1 MSEINRRDA
10 VSTVAAAAAITA
22 VSALRPAGAQPA
34 ARIKFGVIG
43 MNHGHIYGQ
52 CDSVIRGGGE
62 LTKFHALED
71 DLAAAFQQRYP
82 NARRVRDERAI
93 LEDRQIKLVISSI
106 IPVQR
111 APLGIRV
118 MRAGKDYMADKPGI
132 TTLEQLA
139 EVRRVQAETG
149 RIYSITYSERFENR
163 ASVKAGELIQQG
175 VIGDV
180 VQTAGF
186 GPHRIIP
193 ESRPAWFWEPS
204 QYGGIICD
212 IGAHQMDQFLYYTGS
227 TRAEV
232 VASQVG
238 NFHNRD
244 HPEFQD
250 FGDCMLRGDGG
261 TGYVRLDWFTPRALP
276 NWGDGRMTIIGSKGF
291 IELRKYMDLGG
302 RTGGSHLFFSTDET
316 TSEGVEVAGQ
326 PGVRYVDC
334 SAVDLPYGRQ
344 VVDDVLN
351 RTETAMPQA
360 HAFLATELALRAQ
373 ANASRADAV
382 SASALR

>member
-1 MSEINRRDA
+1 MTDFNRRDA
-10 VSTVAAAAAITA
+10 VKTVAAAAAVTA
-22 VSALRPAGAQPA
+22 ALAQRPAGAQPVS
-34 ARIKFGVIG
+34 RLKFGVIG
-43 MNHGHIYGQ
+43 INHGHIYGQ

-62 LTKFHALED
+62 LTKFYAAED
-71 DLAAAFQQRYP
+71 DLAAAFQERYP
-82 NARRVRDERAI
+82 NVRRVRDERSI
-93 LEDRQIKLVISSI
+93 LEDRQIKLVISAA

-111 APLGIRV
+111 APIGIRV

-132 TTLEQLA
+132 ITLEQLA
-139 EVRRVQAETG
+139 EVRRLQAETG

-163 ASVKAGELIQQG
+163 ASVRAGELIQQG
-175 VIGDV
+175 LIGDV

-193 ESRPAWFWEPS
+193 EVRPAWFWDPS

-232 VASQVG
+232 VASQIG

-244 HPEFQD
+244 HPAFQD

-302 RTGGSHLFFSTDET
+302 RPGGSHLFFSTDEPT
-316 TSEGVEVAGQ
+316 TIGEEVAGQ

-334 SAVDLPYGRQ
+334 SQVDLPYGRQ

-360 HAFLATELALRAQ
+360 HCFLATQLALEAQ
-373 ANASRADAV
+373 ARATRADGLA
-382 SASALR
+382 